1 MTPQL
6 QVTDPVL
13 AGVLQAVSRTTD
25 YFLRTQHEPGYWW
38 AELTADTTL
47 ESDYVLLQLWLH
59 PPVNG
64 VWNPPTRPQI
74 NRAVESI
81 LARQLPD
88 GGFNIYPQGPADVS
102 ATVKAYFAL
111 KLAGLNY
118 HDQRLARARDRILAL
133 GGIQA
138 ANSYVK
144 INLSLF
150 DLYPREHTPSIPP
163 EMVLAGKLIYQMSS
177 WTRAI
182 VIPLSIIHASNPHRA
197 VPSGFNVFSSKI
209 VAVFVPPLLVNPRPR
224 SEAKAAPCT
233 IFVSSIS
240 PTITMTSMVILMWR
254 GKFPGRR
261 LQATARQLRP

>member
-6 QVTDPVL
+6 QVADSLL
-13 AGVLQAVSRTTD
+13 AATSKAAERSID
-25 YFLRTQHEPGYWW
+25 YFLRSQHEPGFWW
-38 AELTADTTL
+38 GELTADTTL

-64 VWNPPTRPQI
+64 VWNPPTRPLI
-74 NRAVESI
+74 DKAVESI

-88 GGFNIYPQGPADVS
+88 GGFNIYPPGPADVS

-150 DLYPREHTPSIPP
+150 DLYPREHTTSLPP
-163 EMVLAGKLIYQMSS
+163 VIGLAGKFIYQMSS

-182 VIPLSIIHASNPHRA
+182 VIPLSIIHASNPRRP
-197 VPSGFNVFSSKI
+197 VPSGFNLEELFAPGGSLE
-209 VAVFVPPLLVNPRPR
+209 FPLNRERLR
-224 SEAKAAPCT
+224 SRCD
-233 IFVSSIS
+233 
-240 PTITMTSMVILMWR
+240 
-254 GKFPGRR
+254 
-261 LQATARQLRP
+261 